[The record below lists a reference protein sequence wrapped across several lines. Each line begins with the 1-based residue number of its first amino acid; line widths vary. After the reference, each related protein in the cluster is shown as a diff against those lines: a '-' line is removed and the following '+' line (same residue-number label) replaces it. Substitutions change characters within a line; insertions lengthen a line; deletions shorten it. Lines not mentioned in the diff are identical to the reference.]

1 MTENNWQF
9 LISLEGQKLLSQYF
23 QAEELVLDNLIRQQK
38 IDQPGIVAI
47 VEQIRLRRQAG
58 AKFSRNGEMFFT
70 KLSLEQATG
79 EKVARLIAQ
88 RFKPGWTVADLT
100 CGLGGNA
107 IFLAERVKKVLAVD
121 LDEEKICCAQAN
133 ASVYGVSAKIDFQIG
148 DAHNFI
154 KPGIEAFFL
163 DPARD
168 REGQTKT
175 RSFLNSAPDLL
186 ELLPKLLAITKNIAV
201 KISPA
206 FAYEELKLLPENPE
220 VEIISEDNN
229 CKVAMLWFGD
239 LKKHNRSA
247 SCLCKNEL
255 WTVVSDKNLKS
266 VPVEAVKKYLYEPN
280 RAVSKAHLVNELA
293 IAYKLSRIN
302 FHLPLLSGDSLTAA
316 DKPGL
321 FRIFEILHQDKFSL
335 KRLQVYLKQE
345 KIDRAEIMAKHF
357 YLKPEELRSRLKLKE
372 GGDLVIILLLITKK
386 DSVYLIGQKIKPNY
400 FDYSR

>member
-1 MTENNWQF
+1 MIENDWQF
-9 LISLEGQKLLSQYF
+9 LISPVGQKLLSRYS

-38 IDQPGIVAI
+38 TDRPGIVAI

-58 AKFSRNGEMFFT
+58 AKFSRSGEMFFT
-70 KLSLEQATG
+70 RLSLEQATG

-88 RFKPGWTVADLT
+88 RFKSDWTVADLT

-107 IFLAERVKKVLAVD
+107 IFLADRVKKVLAVD
-121 LDEEKICCAQAN
+121 LDEEKIRCARAN
-133 ASVYGVSAKIDFQIG
+133 AQVYGVSTKIDFQIG
-148 DAHNFI
+148 DAYDFI

-175 RSFLNSAPDLL
+175 RSFLNSTPDLL
-186 ELLPKLLAITKNIAV
+186 SLLPALLAITKNIAV

-206 FAYEELKLLPENPE
+206 FDYDELKLLPENPE

-239 LKKHNRSA
+239 LKKYERSA
-247 SCLCKNEL
+247 SCLCKNEI
-255 WTVVSDKNLKS
+255 WTVVTDKNLKS
-266 VPVEAVKKYLYEPN
+266 VPVEAIKKYLYEPN
-280 RAVSKAHLVNELA
+280 KAVSKARLVDELA
-293 IAYKLSRIN
+293 AAYKLSKIN
-302 FHLPLLSGDSLTAA
+302 PYLSLLSGDSLIAT

-321 FRIFEILHQDKFSL
+321 FRVFEILHHDNFSL
-335 KRLQVYLKQE
+335 KKLQAYLKQE
-345 KIDRAEIMAKHF
+345 KIERAEIIAKRF

-372 GGDLVIILLLITKK
+372 GGNLVIILLLIDRKNPI
-386 DSVYLIGQKIKPNY
+386 YLIGWKIKP
-400 FDYSR
+400 DYSGYSK